1 LVLEGIAYGAH
12 QKACDILIY
21 IGILAAKRRY
31 GDGYG

>member
-1 LVLEGIAYGAH
+1 LILQRIAYGPH
-12 QKACDILIY
+12 QKARDILIY